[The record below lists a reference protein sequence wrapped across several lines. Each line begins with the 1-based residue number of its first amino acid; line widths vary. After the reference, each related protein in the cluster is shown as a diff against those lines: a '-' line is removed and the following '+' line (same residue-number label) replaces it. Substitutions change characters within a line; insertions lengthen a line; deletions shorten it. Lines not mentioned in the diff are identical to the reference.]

1 MIFLWNVQSDNS
13 SKSKNYRKDD
23 MTDLI
28 ISDGKKTDSE
38 KVSRENESDFLHASY
53 SNNDKE
59 AS

>member
-1 MIFLWNVQSDNS
+1 
-13 SKSKNYRKDD
+13 

-53 SNNDKE
+53 SDNDKE